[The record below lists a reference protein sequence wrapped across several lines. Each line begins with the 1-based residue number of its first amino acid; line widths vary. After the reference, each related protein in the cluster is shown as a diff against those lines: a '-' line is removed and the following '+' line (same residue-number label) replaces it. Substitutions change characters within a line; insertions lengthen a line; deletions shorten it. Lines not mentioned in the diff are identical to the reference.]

1 MTCYITLAIYSDVM
15 ILLQANINVLKKI
28 NHPSLYIFSQLLSE
42 WLQSSDPASS

>member
-1 MTCYITLAIYSDVM
+1 MTCCITLAIYSDVM
-15 ILLQANINVLKKI
+15 ILLQANNCVEKI